1 MDSLGIDLSNISMSN
16 NIADDVSAI
25 KDNVFDI
32 ENSVGNIVGK
42 VNNIGDLIGTTLS
55 IGTFASMSKML
66 WEMDSAVTK
75 LAARTGQGAKGVKEL
90 KSAVAELQT
99 SLGASSKNA
108 TAMVSALAKK
118 NYIGNLKEAAKNAYL
133 FSDATG
139 LSVENTAS
147 LSNELSKVAKLN
159 ENSIKQIFEGI
170 TAIQQANGISE
181 EGMESLSAHIQEN
194 ITNMIAFGRT
204 EQEIKDMTKSTAKLV
219 SSFEK
224 VGVSA
229 RTSLGWVE
237 KLTNPDNVTENIGLY
252 SQLGISMSD
261 ALSGG
266 DITGQLQT
274 GMKEFGQRLK
284 GMGVVAGSAY
294 AKAFGISYSDA
305 IKAADAEEVGET
317 KDTDLNSLANNARG
331 IADKLQVM
339 LNKFSGII
347 FKMPALL
354 MTGLAVL
361 SPLLKRTGKN
371 TAEETASIFTKSFS
385 KGMDKIVADTKKKLE
400 GTKGLIGSIFDSS
413 EMKEAR
419 AEMNELV
426 GLTFWE
432 KVSSSVHASLDP
444 FNAGIKNLKN
454 FTVEYGKKDIRADK
468 VKRENLESLLKSG
481 NLNETDS
488 KIVEKRIKLI
498 ESKYSEGI
506 FEALGNL
513 DKKNSVVNLKKQY
526 EELIKEQQNL
536 EKLGLKGSSMFSGN
550 KESLEKI
557 KYEIFQ
563 IGKEYSITAGKIAN
577 DTGGALEDILNQ
589 FPDDLE
595 SSLNEAIEGGGTR
608 RGLRAILTK
617 MGTIEGSDGEEV
629 VPETGKQIGVGI
641 LKNIGKGLGKI
652 AGPMV
657 LISGLLSLL
666 SGPLED
672 FKEALEGPMSVV
684 SEVFSQVLSPFIP
697 IFSNMIE
704 ALMPILLGVLK
715 GLLIAVSPLVGVIG
729 HLMSAILHVISWF
742 KKDDQALLES
752 AEQMKGLGKTLRDSA
767 RSIDVNTK
775 AQQENTEQMETTK
788 GNISVGSDGYL
799 VKSAGYVSSST
810 SSNSV
815 NNYNSSNSKASNSV
829 KIEKTSEEERKEDQ
843 DRKVNEMSFKELV
856 KQNENLESLRTMLMF
871 NNPAAM
877 AYGVGSKL
885 FGAIRNS

>member
-1 MDSLGIDLSNISMSN
+1 MDSLGIDLGNISMSN

-118 NYIGNLKEAAKNAYL
+118 NYIGNLKEAAKNAYM

-159 ENSIKQIFEGI
+159 ESSIKQIFEGI

-224 VGVSA
+224 VGISA
-229 RTSLGWVE
+229 RTSLTWVE

-274 GMKEFGQRLK
+274 GMKEFGQKLK

-305 IKAADAEEVGET
+305 IKAADAEEIGET
-317 KDTDLNSLANNARG
+317 EDTDLNSLANNAKG

-385 KGMDKIVADTKKKLE
+385 KGMDKIVADTKRKLE

-413 EMKEAR
+413 EMKKAR
-419 AEMNELV
+419 VEMNELV

-432 KVSSSVHASLDP
+432 KVSSSARSALDP
-444 FNAGIKNLKN
+444 FNAGVKNLKN

-468 VKRENLESLLKSG
+468 VKRENLNALLTSSD
-481 NLNETDS
+481 LNEGDK
-488 KIVEKRIKLI
+488 KIIRKRIELI
-498 ESKYSEGI
+498 ESKYSKGI
-506 FEALGNL
+506 FDALGNL
-513 DKKNSVVNLKKQY
+513 DKKNIVVDLKKQY
-526 EELIKEQQNL
+526 EGLVKEQARL
-536 EKLGLKGSSMFSGN
+536 RDVGLGSSDIY
-550 KESLEKI
+550 KESIKNLDKV
-557 KYEIFQ
+557 KYEIFKLGDEYK
-563 IGKEYSITAGKIAN
+563 ISTKKADVAIKEL
-577 DTGGALEDILNQ
+577 LEQ

-595 SSLNEAIEGGGTR
+595 KSLNEAANSGGTR
-608 RGLRAILTK
+608 RGFRAILTK
-617 MGTIEGSDGEEV
+617 MGTTKNKNGEEF
-629 VPETGKQIGVGI
+629 VPETGKQIGIGV

-652 AGPMV
+652 AGPMI
-657 LISGLLSLL
+657 LISGLLSLI
-666 SGPLED
+666 SGPLEE
-672 FKEALEGPMSVV
+672 FKEALKGPMSVL
-684 SEVFSQVLSPFIP
+684 SQVFSTVLSPFIP
-697 IFSNMIE
+697 IFSNLIE
-704 ALMPILLGVLK
+704 SLMPTLLGVLK
-715 GLLIAVSPLVGVIG
+715 GLLFAVSPLVGVVG
-729 HLMSAILHVISWF
+729 HLASAILTVISWF
-742 KKDDQALLES
+742 KKDNQALLES
-752 AEQMKGLGKTLRDSA
+752 AEQMRGLGKTLRDSA
-767 RSIDVNTK
+767 RTIDTNTK

-799 VKSAGYVSSST
+799 VKNAGYVSSST

-815 NNYNSSNSKASNSV
+815 NNYNSSSSKTSNSV

-856 KQNENLESLRTMLMF
+856 KQNENLESLKTMLMF

-885 FGAIRNS
+885 FDAAKGI

>member
-1 MDSLGIDLSNISMSN
+1 MDSLGIDLGNISMSN

-42 VNNIGDLIGTTLS
+42 VNSIGDLIGTTLS

-90 KSAVAELQT
+90 KSAVVELQT

-118 NYIGNLKEAAKNAYL
+118 NYVGNLKEAAKNAYM

-170 TAIQQANGISE
+170 TAVQQANGISE

-204 EQEIKDMTKSTAKLV
+204 EKEIKNMTKSTAKLV

-224 VGVSA
+224 VGISA

-274 GMKEFGQRLK
+274 GMKEFGQKLK

-317 KDTDLNSLANNARG
+317 EDADLNSLANNARG
-331 IADKLQVM
+331 IADKLQLI
-339 LNKFSGII
+339 LNKGSGVI

-361 SPLLKRTGKN
+361 NPLLKRTGKD
-371 TAEETASIFTKSFS
+371 TAEETASVFTKSFK
-385 KGMDKIVADTKKKLE
+385 KGMDEVIANTKKNLE

-413 EMKEAR
+413 EMKKAR
-419 AEMNELV
+419 AEMNDLI

-432 KVSSSVHASLDP
+432 KVSSSALSVLDP
-444 FNAGIKNLKN
+444 FNAGVKNLKK
-454 FTVEYGKKDIRADK
+454 FTIEYGKKDIRADK
-468 VKRENLESLLKSG
+468 VKRENLQSLLKSD
-481 NLNETDS
+481 LNDHD
-488 KIVEKRIKLI
+488 KAIIQKRIDLI
-498 ESKYSEGI
+498 DSKYSAGI
-506 FEALGNL
+506 FEKLGDL

-526 EELIKEQQNL
+526 EDLVKEQARL
-536 EKLGLKGSSMFSGN
+536 RDVGLGSSDIY
-550 KESLEKI
+550 KESIKNLDKV
-557 KYEIFQ
+557 KYEIFKLGDEYE
-563 IGKEYSITAGKIAN
+563 ISTKKADVAIKELLGK
-577 DTGGALEDILNQ
+577 

-595 SSLNEAIEGGGTR
+595 NSLNEAANSGGTR
-608 RGLRAILTK
+608 RGFKALLTK
-617 MGTIEGSDGEEV
+617 MGTTKNKNGEEF

-666 SGPLED
+666 SGPLEE
-672 FKEALEGPMSVV
+672 FKEALKGPMSVL
-684 SEVFSQVLSPFIP
+684 SQVFSTVLSPFIP
-697 IFSNMIE
+697 IFSNLIE
-704 ALMPILLGVLK
+704 ATMPILLGILK
-715 GLLIAVSPLVGVIG
+715 GLLFAVSPLVGVIG

-742 KKDDQALLES
+742 KKDDQALLDS

-767 RSIDVNTK
+767 RAIDVNTK

-815 NNYNSSNSKASNSV
+815 NNYNTSNSKTSNSV
-829 KIEKTSEEERKEDQ
+829 KIEKSSEEERKEDQ

-856 KQNENLESLRTMLMF
+856 KQNENLESLKTMMMF

>member
-1 MDSLGIDLSNISMSN
+1 MDSLGLDLGNISMSN

-75 LAARTGQGAKGVKEL
+75 LAVRTGQGAKGVKEL
-90 KSAVAELQT
+90 KSTVAELQT

-118 NYIGNLKEAAKNAYL
+118 NYIGNLKEAAKNAYM
-133 FSDATG
+133 FSNATG

-170 TAIQQANGISE
+170 TAVQQANGISE

-204 EQEIKDMTKSTAKLV
+204 EQEIKNMTKSTAKLV

-224 VGVSA
+224 VGISA

-274 GMKEFGQRLK
+274 GMKEFGQKLK

-305 IKAADAEEVGET
+305 IKAADAEEVGKTE
-317 KDTDLNSLANNARG
+317 DTDLSSLSDNAKG
-331 IADKLQVM
+331 IADRLQDL
-339 LNKFSGII
+339 LNKFSGLI
-347 FKMPALL
+347 FKVPGLL

-385 KGMDKIVADTKKKLE
+385 KGMDKIVADTKKNLE

-413 EMKEAR
+413 EMKKAR
-419 AEMNELV
+419 AEMNDLI

-432 KVSSSVHASLDP
+432 KVSSSALSVLDP
-444 FNAGIKNLKN
+444 FNTGIKNLKN
-454 FTVEYGKKDIRADK
+454 FTIEYGKKDIRADK
-468 VKRENLESLLKSG
+468 VKRENLQSLLKSD
-481 NLNETDS
+481 LNEHD
-488 KIVEKRIKLI
+488 KGIIQKRIDLI
-498 ESKYSEGI
+498 DSKYSAGI
-506 FEALGNL
+506 FEKLGDL

-536 EKLGLKGSSMFSGN
+536 EKLNLKGSSMFSDN
-550 KESLEKI
+550 KKNLEKI

-563 IGKEYSITAGKIAN
+563 IGKEHGVTAGKIAN
-577 DTGGALEDILNQ
+577 NTSDALEDILKK

-595 SSLNEAIEGGGTR
+595 KSLEEAANSGGTR
-608 RGLRAILTK
+608 RGFRAILTK
-617 MGTIEGSDGEEV
+617 MGTTKGKDGEEF
-629 VPETGKQIGVGI
+629 VPETGKQIGAGI

-666 SGPLED
+666 SGPLEE
-672 FKEALEGPMSVV
+672 FKEALEGPMSVL
-684 SEVFSQVLSPFIP
+684 SQVFSQVLSPFIP
-697 IFSNMIE
+697 IFSGLIE
-704 ALMPILLGVLK
+704 SLMPILLGVLK

-767 RSIDVNTK
+767 RAIDVNTK

-815 NNYNSSNSKASNSV
+815 NNYNSSNSKTSNSV
-829 KIEKTSEEERKEDQ
+829 KIEKSSEEERKEDQ